1 MVIDRILRL
10 IASWFHLSPSHSIL
24 AVQIQILFLEVLT
37 QSDIL
42 RYDTSHKICTLRY
55 HNDVIKWQHF
65 PRYWPFVRGIHPSPE
80 LSCYFYLR
88 VNKRLSK
95 QSWYWCLRHH
105 RAHYDVIVMLCF
117 VSLCATVII
126 YILIIRSGS
135 NYCNTCP
142 YWWKTNYCMIYN
154 FNQYL
159 PSCLLMRSLLLRWV
173 LCIEMAT
180 WLCVLTSKY

>member
-10 IASWFHLSPSHSIL
+10 IASRFHLSPSHSIL
-24 AVQIQILFLEVLT
+24 AVQIQILFLEGLT

-42 RYDTSHKICTLRY
+42 RYNTSHKICTLRY

-65 PRYWPFVRGIHPSPE
+65 PRYWPFVRGIHRSPE
-80 LSCYFYLR
+80 LCCFFICAWINGW
-88 VNKRLSK
+88 VNNRDNGD
-95 QSWYWCLRHH
+95 LRHH
-105 RAHYDVIVMLCF
+105 RAHYDVIVMCF

-135 NYCNTCP
+135 DYCNTCP

-159 PSCLLMRSLLLRWV
+159 PSYLLMS
-173 LCIEMAT
+173 
-180 WLCVLTSKY
+180 S